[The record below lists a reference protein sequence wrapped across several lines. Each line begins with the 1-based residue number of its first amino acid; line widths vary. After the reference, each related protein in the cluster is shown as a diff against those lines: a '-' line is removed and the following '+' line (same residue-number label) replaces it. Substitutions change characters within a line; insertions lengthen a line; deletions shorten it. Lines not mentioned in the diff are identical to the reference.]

1 MARLRARMAKLLV
14 PEFNQQ
20 LPLREQ
26 TIAEVERFP
35 VDREHRKM
43 APGRGWLRPDG
54 SGFLT

>member
-1 MARLRARMAKLLV
+1 MAKLLV

-20 LPLREQ
+20 LPLQEQ